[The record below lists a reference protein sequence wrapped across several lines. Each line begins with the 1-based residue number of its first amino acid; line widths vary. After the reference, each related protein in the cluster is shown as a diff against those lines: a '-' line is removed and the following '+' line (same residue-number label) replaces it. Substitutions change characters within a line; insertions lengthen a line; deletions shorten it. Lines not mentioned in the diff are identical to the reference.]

1 MELKEF
7 LAEYEDDIIR
17 TRRHLHEHP
26 EVSLHEAQT
35 SSLIRQEIE
44 ALGLPYESAG
54 NYGIVALL
62 EGGKWQDGGRTVAL
76 RADMDALPMQESPEN
91 LIQAKT
97 C

>member
-44 ALGLPYESAG
+44 ALGRAAYAG
-54 NYGIVALL
+54 
-62 EGGKWQDGGRTVAL
+62 K
-76 RADMDALPMQESPEN
+76 S
-91 LIQAKT
+91 
-97 C
+97 